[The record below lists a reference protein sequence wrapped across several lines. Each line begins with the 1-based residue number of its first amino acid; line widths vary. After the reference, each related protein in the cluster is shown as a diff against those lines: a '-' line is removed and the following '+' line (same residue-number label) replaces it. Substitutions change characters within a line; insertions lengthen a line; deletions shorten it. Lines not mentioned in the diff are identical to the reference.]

1 MSCHLLIVSQSD
13 YLIQVVGTNSHAK
26 LQTVQIQISWLL
38 KKPTDL
44 DLHSLQRQGL
54 SKISRTRVK
63 SIIILF
69 LVTCLVT
76 IFLHIVL
83 ASSGIDYDIKIWAP
97 LLNKPFFDEERANE
111 VNLNAFLLDILS
123 GLFFLF
129 LPGSI
134 PYPVLLHKKQCCTLL
149 TAVH

>member
-1 MSCHLLIVSQSD
+1 MSCQLLIVSQSD
-13 YLIQVVGTNSHAK
+13 YLIQIVDTNSHAK

-44 DLHSLQRQGL
+44 DLHCLQRQGL

-134 PYPVLLHKKQCCTLL
+134 PVLLHKKQCCTLL
-149 TAVH
+149 IAVH